1 MQNLEEVLGHYG
13 IKGKVAGVCDGPV
26 IRQIAFE
33 PEAGTK
39 LKNIL
44 AAEDDIARELGISA
58 LRVEPIDGSRCLG
71 FEIPEEEMR
80 LWICCDFEVRCFCC
94 CQGRIADLFGS

>member
-44 AAEDDIARELGISA
+44 AAEDDIARELGVSA

-71 FEIPEEEMR
+71 FEIP
-80 LWICCDFEVRCFCC
+80 
-94 CQGRIADLFGS
+94 DLFGS